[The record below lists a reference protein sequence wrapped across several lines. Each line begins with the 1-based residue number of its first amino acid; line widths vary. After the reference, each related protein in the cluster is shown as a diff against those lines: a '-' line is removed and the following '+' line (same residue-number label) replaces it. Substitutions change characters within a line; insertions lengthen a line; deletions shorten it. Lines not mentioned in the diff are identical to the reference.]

1 MQDMLSW
8 LQGSGLTGFYIVTFI
23 IGAAHALEPG
33 HGKTVVAAYLVGS
46 KGKTYE
52 AVLLGLIVTLTHTF
66 SIIILAVLVKY
77 AAMGYTKEELHAYL
91 GFVAAILILGVGVWM
106 MFIRWRAIHRL
117 HHHNHG
123 VHGQLHGHGH
133 DHDHGHEHAHDDAH
147 GHANEH
153 AHGHAHSDDEGHHH
167 GHEHYGHDEHGHDGH
182 GHSHSHG
189 IFSHSHYEPEPG
201 EKLSFW
207 RLFVMGISGGIV
219 PCPAAFAVLLGAIS
233 TGEIAKG
240 LSLVLVFSLG
250 LAATLV
256 AIGVGVVKTAG
267 FAKRFMDTEKFA
279 PYVAMGS
286 AVLITFIGVVAL
298 LNSMKDMATV

>member
-1 MQDMLSW
+1 MLSW
-8 LQGSGLTGFYIVTFI
+8 LQGSGLTGFYIASFI
-23 IGAAHALEPG
+23 LGAAHALEPG

-66 SIIILAVLVKY
+66 SIIVLAVLVQY

-91 GFVAAILILGVGVWM
+91 GFVAAILILGVGVVM
-106 MFIRWRAIHRL
+106 MYARWRAIHRL
-117 HHHNHG
+117 HHHSHG
-123 VHGQLHGHGH
+123 GHGHSHGHEHPHEHGHGH
-133 DHDHGHEHAHDDAH
+133 DHAHEHDIEH
-147 GHANEH
+147 G
-153 AHGHAHSDDEGHHH
+153 DDEGHHH
-167 GHEHYGHDEHGHDGH
+167 GHEHHGHDGHGQDGH

-207 RLFVMGISGGIV
+207 RLFVLGISGGIV
-219 PCPAAFAVLLGAIS
+219 PCPAAFALLLAAVSAGAL
-233 TGEIAKG
+233 AKG

-256 AIGVGVVKTAG
+256 AIGVGVVKAAG
-267 FAKRFMDTEKFA
+267 FAKRFMDTEKVA

-286 AVLITFIGVVAL
+286 AVLITLLGVVAL
-298 LNSMKDMATV
+298 LNSLKDMATV